1 MSSRGGAYT
10 YQCEGRVLLYYLC
23 SSILWPTS
31 QHPRGIG
38 YIGGRDGLPRR
49 LTVCRSRMDVCLPLL
64 IRWGCFSRQQFHE
77 VVGVSRVGKDR
88 HPGRERRR
96 HAHTERGDSEANGEF
111 WTLDRLR
118 WMVGWPF
125 LTLRYSCCFVVIIL
139 VE

>member
-1 MSSRGGAYT
+1 MEIRQKRQAGRQAGQNRCRLVVVHTHISARAV
-10 YQCEGRVLLYYLC
+10 RVLLYYLC

-77 VVGVSRVGKDR
+77 VVGVSRGGKDR
-88 HPGRERRR
+88 HPGRERE
-96 HAHTERGDSEANGEF
+96 TE
-111 WTLDRLR
+111 TC
-118 WMVGWPF
+118 
-125 LTLRYSCCFVVIIL
+125 TH
-139 VE
+139 